1 MHLLGDALQLLA
13 AALAHGRAA
22 ALAHALGDAFE
33 LLATALAHAPA
44 RSLPAALDDAFAASI
59 PHAHTHAV
67 RRLRALALPYA
78 FSDSQAFIVDHT
90 HHSSDPAVADLR
102 GGFTSTR
109 FVLVEPSH
117 PGNVGAAA
125 RALKTMGFSRLVLVS
140 PRVPHV
146 QSDPEAIAMASGA
159 DDVLASAHVVP
170 TLADALSGVHWS
182 IALTARQR
190 EYGPPQWTPRAAAS
204 LARDEALHGEIALV
218 FGNERTGLSNED
230 VERCS
235 ALAHIPANPAYSS
248 LNLAQAVQVLAYELR
263 MIYLTSGAE
272 VNASASRAPQA
283 STGSAASAPSTGA
296 AASAEPAGPRAA
308 SDEIESMFAHLESA
322 LVALEFLDPANP
334 KKLMSRLRRLFARSG
349 LEREE
354 VNIVRG
360 IAKHILLKTGR
371 KDDSAR

>member
-1 MHLLGDALQLLA
+1 M
-13 AALAHGRAA
+13 
-22 ALAHALGDAFE
+22 
-33 LLATALAHAPA
+33 
-44 RSLPAALDDAFAASI
+44 
-59 PHAHTHAV
+59 
-67 RRLRALALPYA
+67 
-78 FSDSQAFIVDHT
+78 DHT
-90 HHSSDPAVADLR
+90 HHSSDPTVADLR

-140 PRVPHV
+140 PRVSNV
-146 QSDPEAIAMASGA
+146 QNDPEAIAMASGA
-159 DDVLASAHVVP
+159 DDVLASVHVVP
-170 TLADALSGVHWS
+170 TLADALTGVHWS
-182 IALTARQR
+182 IALTARLR
-190 EYGPPQWTPRAAAS
+190 EYGPPQWTPRAAA
-204 LARDEALHGEIALV
+204 AVAHEEAVHGEIAIV

-263 MIYLTSGAE
+263 TAYLATDDATGGAQGRADGRTGSSPGAGTTSGA
-272 VNASASRAPQA
+272 
-283 STGSAASAPSTGA
+283 SAAARAGAGAGQAESAGA
-296 AASAEPAGPRAA
+296 RVQMAA
-308 SDEIESMFAHLESA
+308 SDEIESMFTHLESA

-360 IAKHILLKTGR
+360 IAKHILLKTKR
-371 KDDSAR
+371 TD

>member
-1 MHLLGDALQLLA
+1 MG
-13 AALAHGRAA
+13 
-22 ALAHALGDAFE
+22 
-33 LLATALAHAPA
+33 
-44 RSLPAALDDAFAASI
+44 
-59 PHAHTHAV
+59 
-67 RRLRALALPYA
+67 LALPYA
-78 FSDSQAFIVDHT
+78 FFTLQNSIVDHT

-182 IALTARQR
+182 IALTARLR
-190 EYGPPQWTPRAAAS
+190 EYGPPQWTPRAAAGA
-204 LARDEALHGEIALV
+204 AREQAVRGEIALV

-263 MIYLTSGAE
+263 TAYLSDGEAT
-272 VNASASRAPQA
+272 RATP
-283 STGSAASAPSTGA
+283 A
-296 AASAEPAGPRAA
+296 AAQVSAGQGEPVGARAA
-308 SDEIESMFAHLESA
+308 SDEIESMYTHLESA

-360 IAKHILLKTGR
+360 IAKHILLKTKAPG
-371 KDDSAR
+371 DDAS

>member
-1 MHLLGDALQLLA
+1 MNHPN
-13 AALAHGRAA
+13 
-22 ALAHALGDAFE
+22 
-33 LLATALAHAPA
+33 T
-44 RSLPAALDDAFAASI
+44 
-59 PHAHTHAV
+59 PHHE
-67 RRLRALALPYA
+67 P
-78 FSDSQAFIVDHT
+78 
-90 HHSSDPAVADLR
+90 R

-125 RALKTMGFSRLVLVS
+125 RALKTMGFSRLVLVA
-140 PRVPHV
+140 PRVAHV

-170 TLADALSGVHWS
+170 TLADALMGVHWS
-182 IALTARQR
+182 IALTARLR
-190 EYGPPQWTPRAAAS
+190 EYGPPQLAPRVAAKEAYLHAAS
-204 LARDEALHGEIALV
+204 GDIALV

-248 LNLAQAVQVLAYELR
+248 LNLAQAVQVLCYELR
-263 MIYLTSGAE
+263 MAYLGEASSD
-272 VNASASRAPQA
+272 ASAS
-283 STGSAASAPSTGA
+283 SSALADAG
-296 AASAEPAGPRAA
+296 GPRAS
-308 SDEIESMFAHLESA
+308 SDEIERMYVHLENA
-322 LVALEFLDPANP
+322 LIALEFLDPANP

-360 IAKHILLKTGR
+360 IAKHILLKTHDPG
-371 KDDSAR
+371 K

>member
-1 MHLLGDALQLLA
+1 M
-13 AALAHGRAA
+13 
-22 ALAHALGDAFE
+22 
-33 LLATALAHAPA
+33 
-44 RSLPAALDDAFAASI
+44 
-59 PHAHTHAV
+59 
-67 RRLRALALPYA
+67 
-78 FSDSQAFIVDHT
+78 DHT
-90 HHSSDPAVADLR
+90 HHSSDPAVAELR

-146 QSDPEAIAMASGA
+146 QTDPEAIAMASGA

-182 IALTARQR
+182 IALTARLR
-190 EYGPPQWTPRAAAS
+190 EYGPPQWTPRAAAGI
-204 LARDEALHGEIALV
+204 AREQAVHGEIALV

-263 MIYLTSGAE
+263 TMYLSSESATDGAR
-272 VNASASRAPQA
+272 AAPQA
-283 STGSAASAPSTGA
+283 AAGEGEPVGA
-296 AASAEPAGPRAA
+296 RAA
-308 SDEIESMFAHLESA
+308 SDEIESMFTHLESA

-360 IAKHILLKTGR
+360 IAKHILLKSKP
-371 KDDSAR
+371 KDDDAS

>member
-1 MHLLGDALQLLA
+1 M
-13 AALAHGRAA
+13 
-22 ALAHALGDAFE
+22 
-33 LLATALAHAPA
+33 
-44 RSLPAALDDAFAASI
+44 
-59 PHAHTHAV
+59 
-67 RRLRALALPYA
+67 
-78 FSDSQAFIVDHT
+78 
-90 HHSSDPAVADLR
+90 ADLR

-170 TLADALSGVHWS
+170 TLADALTGVHWS
-182 IALTARQR
+182 IALTARLR
-190 EYGPPQWTPRAAAS
+190 EYGPPQWTPRAAA
-204 LARDEALHGEIALV
+204 AVAHERAVHGEIALV

-263 MIYLTSGAE
+263 TEYL
-272 VNASASRAPQA
+272 SADDVATRALVAIQA
-283 STGSAASAPSTGA
+283 NQEQG
-296 AASAEPAGPRAA
+296 EPAGARAA
-308 SDEIESMFAHLESA
+308 SDEIESMFTHLESA
-322 LVALEFLDPANP
+322 LVAIEFLDPANP

-360 IAKHILLKTGR
+360 IARHILLKTNR
-371 KDDSAR
+371 KDGDAS

>member
-1 MHLLGDALQLLA
+1 LPQA
-13 AALAHGRAA
+13 AFHGFQRVT
-22 ALAHALGDAFE
+22 LNH
-33 LLATALAHAPA
+33 
-44 RSLPAALDDAFAASI
+44 
-59 PHAHTHAV
+59 PHT
-67 RRLRALALPYA
+67 
-78 FSDSQAFIVDHT
+78 S
-90 HHSSDPAVADLR
+90 HHEPG

-125 RALKTMGFSRLVLVS
+125 RALKTMGFSRLVLVA
-140 PRVPHV
+140 PRVAHV

-170 TLADALSGVHWS
+170 TLADALTGVHWS
-182 IALTARQR
+182 IALTARLR
-190 EYGPPQWTPRAAAS
+190 EYGPPQLAPRVAAK
-204 LARDEALHGEIALV
+204 EAHGHAAHGDIALV

-248 LNLAQAVQVLAYELR
+248 LNLAQAVQVLCYELR
-263 MIYLTSGAE
+263 MAYLGESGSD
-272 VNASASRAPQA
+272 ASASA
-283 STGSAASAPSTGA
+283 STSADAG
-296 AASAEPAGPRAA
+296 GPRAS
-308 SDEIESMFAHLESA
+308 SDEIERMFVHLENA
-322 LVALEFLDPANP
+322 LIALEFLDPANP

-360 IAKHILLKTGR
+360 IAKHILLK
-371 KDDSAR
+371 ARDPEK

>member
-1 MHLLGDALQLLA
+1 LQ
-13 AALAHGRAA
+13 
-22 ALAHALGDAFE
+22 
-33 LLATALAHAPA
+33 
-44 RSLPAALDDAFAASI
+44 SS
-59 PHAHTHAV
+59 
-67 RRLRALALPYA
+67 
-78 FSDSQAFIVDHT
+78 IVDHT
-90 HHSSDPAVADLR
+90 HHSSDPAVAELR

-159 DDVLASAHVVP
+159 DDVLASAHIVP

-182 IALTARQR
+182 IALTARLR
-190 EYGPPQWTPRAAAS
+190 EYGPPQWTPRAAAGV
-204 LARDEALHGEIALV
+204 AREQAVHGEIALV

-263 MIYLTSGAE
+263 TAYL
-272 VNASASRAPQA
+272 SADSTAATAPHLAQA
-283 STGSAASAPSTGA
+283 AQA
-296 AASAEPAGPRAA
+296 AAGQGEPAGARAA
-308 SDEIESMFAHLESA
+308 SDEIESMFTHLESA

-360 IAKHILLKTGR
+360 IAKHILLKTR
-371 KDDSAR
+371 SKDGGGS

>member
-1 MHLLGDALQLLA
+1 M
-13 AALAHGRAA
+13 
-22 ALAHALGDAFE
+22 
-33 LLATALAHAPA
+33 
-44 RSLPAALDDAFAASI
+44 
-59 PHAHTHAV
+59 
-67 RRLRALALPYA
+67 
-78 FSDSQAFIVDHT
+78 
-90 HHSSDPAVADLR
+90 ADLR

-140 PRVPHV
+140 PRVANV

-159 DDVLASAHVVP
+159 DDVLACAHVVP

-263 MIYLTSGAE
+263 MNYLTSGDDAHANA
-272 VNASASRAPQA
+272 NASAGRAPHTPGA
-283 STGSAASAPSTGA
+283 ARAGSATEA
-296 AASAEPAGPRAA
+296 AGPRAA
-308 SDEIESMFAHLESA
+308 SDDIESMFAHLESA

-360 IAKHILLKTGR
+360 IAKHILLKTSR
-371 KDDSAR
+371 KDDSAS

>member
-1 MHLLGDALQLLA
+1 MVQTPSSSQSS
-13 AALAHGRAA
+13 
-22 ALAHALGDAFE
+22 
-33 LLATALAHAPA
+33 TA
-44 RSLPAALDDAFAASI
+44 SDNASSI
-59 PHAHTHAV
+59 G
-67 RRLRALALPYA
+67 
-78 FSDSQAFIVDHT
+78 
-90 HHSSDPAVADLR
+90 

-140 PRVPHV
+140 PRSPDVKN
-146 QSDPEAIAMASGA
+146 DPDAIAMASGA

-170 TLADALSGVHWS
+170 TLADALSGAQWS
-182 IALTARQR
+182 LALTARAR
-190 EYGPPQWTPRAAAS
+190 EYGPPQLAPRAAATQ
-204 LARDEALHGEIALV
+204 AREHAAHGDIALV

-248 LNLAQAVQVLAYELR
+248 LNLAQAIQVLSYELR
-263 MIYLTSGAE
+263 MAYLVEGEGTE
-272 VNASASRAPQA
+272 PAS
-283 STGSAASAPSTGA
+283 GSAGTFAP
-296 AASAEPAGPRAA
+296 
-308 SDEIESMFAHLESA
+308 SDEIERMYVHLENA
-322 LVALEFLDPANP
+322 LIALDFLDPGNP

-360 IAKHILLKTGR
+360 IAKHILLKAKGR
-371 KDDSAR
+371 DGEQG

>member
-1 MHLLGDALQLLA
+1 M
-13 AALAHGRAA
+13 
-22 ALAHALGDAFE
+22 
-33 LLATALAHAPA
+33 
-44 RSLPAALDDAFAASI
+44 
-59 PHAHTHAV
+59 
-67 RRLRALALPYA
+67 
-78 FSDSQAFIVDHT
+78 DHT

-204 LARDEALHGEIALV
+204 LARDEALLGEIALV

-263 MIYLTSGAE
+263 MIYLVT
-272 VNASASRAPQA
+272 ASAADSA
-283 STGSAASAPSTGA
+283 SAAVPTA
-296 AASAEPAGPRAA
+296 AAPGTHAEPAGVRAA
-308 SDEIESMFAHLESA
+308 SDEIESMFMHLQSA

-371 KDDSAR
+371 KDGDAQ

>member
-1 MHLLGDALQLLA
+1 M
-13 AALAHGRAA
+13 
-22 ALAHALGDAFE
+22 
-33 LLATALAHAPA
+33 
-44 RSLPAALDDAFAASI
+44 
-59 PHAHTHAV
+59 
-67 RRLRALALPYA
+67 
-78 FSDSQAFIVDHT
+78 
-90 HHSSDPAVADLR
+90 ADLR

-125 RALKTMGFSRLVLVS
+125 RALKTMGFARLVLVS

-170 TLADALSGVHWS
+170 TLADALNGVHWS
-182 IALTARQR
+182 IAMTARLR
-190 EYGPPQWTPRAAAS
+190 EYGPPQWTPRAAAGA
-204 LARDEALHGEIALV
+204 ARAQAAQGEIALV

-263 MIYLTSGAE
+263 TAYLFADD
-272 VNASASRAPQA
+272 AM
-283 STGSAASAPSTGA
+283 GSAPAPVQVGSGSGEQIGA
-296 AASAEPAGPRAA
+296 RAA
-308 SDEIESMFAHLESA
+308 SDEIESMYTHLESA
-322 LVALEFLDPANP
+322 LIALEFLDPANP

-360 IAKHILLKTGR
+360 IAKHILLKTKPPGG
-371 KDDSAR
+371 DAS

>member
-1 MHLLGDALQLLA
+1 M
-13 AALAHGRAA
+13 
-22 ALAHALGDAFE
+22 
-33 LLATALAHAPA
+33 
-44 RSLPAALDDAFAASI
+44 
-59 PHAHTHAV
+59 
-67 RRLRALALPYA
+67 
-78 FSDSQAFIVDHT
+78 DHT

-182 IALTARQR
+182 IALTARLR
-190 EYGPPQWTPRAAAS
+190 EYGPPQWTPRAAAGA
-204 LARDEALHGEIALV
+204 AREQAVRGEIALV

-263 MIYLTSGAE
+263 TAYLSDGEATPATP
-272 VNASASRAPQA
+272 AAAQ
-283 STGSAASAPSTGA
+283 GSAGQGEPVGA
-296 AASAEPAGPRAA
+296 RAA
-308 SDEIESMFAHLESA
+308 SDEIESMYTHLESA

-360 IAKHILLKTGR
+360 IAKHILLKTKAPG
-371 KDDSAR
+371 DDAS

>member
-1 MHLLGDALQLLA
+1 VAQTHNPSSSPSDLCAPDSA
-13 AALAHGRAA
+13 A
-22 ALAHALGDAFE
+22 
-33 LLATALAHAPA
+33 P
-44 RSLPAALDDAFAASI
+44 
-59 PHAHTHAV
+59 V
-67 RRLRALALPYA
+67 
-78 FSDSQAFIVDHT
+78 
-90 HHSSDPAVADLR
+90 R

-125 RALKTMGFSRLVLVS
+125 RALKTMGFSRLVLVA

-159 DDVLASAHVVP
+159 DDVLAGAHVVP
-170 TLADALSGVHWS
+170 TLADALNGVQWS
-182 IALTARQR
+182 VALTARLR
-190 EYGPPQWTPRAAAS
+190 EYGPPQYAPRAAAAH
-204 LARDEALHGEIALV
+204 AREHAVHGDIALV

-235 ALAHIPANPAYSS
+235 VLAHIPANPAYSS

-263 MIYLTSGAE
+263 TAYLGAGTGGVAGGGAAVAAGAE
-272 VNASASRAPQA
+272 SSAGAL
-283 STGSAASAPSTGA
+283 APS
-296 AASAEPAGPRAA
+296 
-308 SDEIESMFAHLESA
+308 DDIERMYVHLENA
-322 LVALEFLDPANP
+322 LIALDFLDPANP

-360 IAKHILLKTGR
+360 IAKHILLKAKAG
-371 KDDSAR
+371 KDEARPDGAGPAEDEA